1 MRVRPSAPRLRV
13 HLRAVLFDLHLT
25 LAGYRPH
32 FGPPVPEQVSRFLR
46 DRGVSVPTK
55 AWEAALIQVHRVDY
69 PRYGYPDWE
78 RYLGRV
84 FEIVRAK
91 PKEPTF
97 RAVVREYQRTRW
109 SPLPFAKEAVRRA
122 KRLGLKTA
130 LVTSVARF
138 RFERDMRNVLA
149 GIDFVV
155 DGNTFHCE
163 KSGPEIYVRT
173 LQALRV
179 RPEEAV
185 MIGDE
190 LEGDVLVPTRIG
202 LRAILIHKEKPT
214 WEESQAIDGNVV
226 ARDLRHAM
234 DIVDAWVSKAL
245 ST

>member
-1 MRVRPSAPRLRV
+1 MCAKPSAPGQRV

-46 DRGVSVPTK
+46 DRKVSVPTK

-78 RYLGRV
+78 RYLARV
-84 FEIVRAK
+84 FEIVHAR

-97 RAVVREYQRTRW
+97 TAVVREYQRTKW

-122 KRLGLKTA
+122 KGLGLKTA

-138 RFERDMRNVLA
+138 RFERDIRNVLA
-149 GIDFVV
+149 GIDFVA

-163 KSGPEIYVRT
+163 KSGPKIYVRT

-190 LEGDVLVPTRIG
+190 LEGDVLIPGRIG
-202 LRAILIHKEKPT
+202 MRAILIHKERVT
-214 WEESQAIDGNVV
+214 FEESQAIGGNVV

-234 DIVDAWVSKAL
+234 DIVGSWAGTAQRG
-245 ST
+245 